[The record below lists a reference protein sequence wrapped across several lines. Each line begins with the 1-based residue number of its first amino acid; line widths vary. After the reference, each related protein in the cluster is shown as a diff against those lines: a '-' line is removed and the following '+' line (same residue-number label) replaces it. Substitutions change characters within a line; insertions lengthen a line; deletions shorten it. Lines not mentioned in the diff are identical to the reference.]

1 MTIEIGSKV
10 RELPEAA
17 VKTTLDPMFK
27 FFFELAGREGVVDR
41 VNDDRPDYFVIRYTN
56 APEWA
61 PEGSSYR
68 ASELEEITE

>member
-27 FFFELAGREGVVDR
+27 FFFELA
-41 VNDDRPDYFVIRYTN
+41 PT
-56 APEWA
+56 APTFQVTVRL
-61 PEGSSYR
+61 PGS
-68 ASELEEITE
+68 